1 MVLEEQR
8 RRTLRVL
15 DDLVNAL
22 AELGVFLGEELGP
35 DSDVA
40 RRPGAAA
47 VVRAIHAARRDADP
61 HARGLHGI
69 EHDRVEAE
77 TAATRRPARPVRV
90 VEEPAHAVPCLPAV
104 GGPEERRGLDAT
116 VEGVGLGGAAGD
128 DLPDLLERQSAL
140 RREFDVGLLG
150 LRPRPTPVVR
160 RDEHRAPVHT
170 RRARPDPPAARPA
183 VMGQGVHGPAGEI
196 GPPDF
201 PGRPRGGCTQE
212 EGSLHR
218 AHQQHDV
225 AALHRDAPRRHHGV
239 LRSLKPTPCRGVRVT
254 RVAPARIR
262 GA

>member
-1 MVLEEQR
+1 MSIVESIVRLLLFFFFFNDTATTEIY
-8 RRTLRVL
+8 TLSL
-15 DDLVNAL
+15 HDAL
-22 AELGVFLGEELGP
+22 P
-35 DSDVA
+35 IS
-40 RRPGAAA
+40 
-47 VVRAIHAARRDADP
+47 
-61 HARGLHGI
+61 
-69 EHDRVEAE
+69 
-77 TAATRRPARPVRV
+77 ARPVRV

-201 PGRPRGGCTQE
+201 PGRPCGGGAARG
-212 EGSLHR
+212 
-218 AHQQHDV
+218 D
-225 AALHRDAPRRHHGV
+225 P
-239 LRSLKPTPCRGVRVT
+239 PP
-254 RVAPARIR
+254 
-262 GA
+262 